1 MKTKMTNTQEGW
13 KFRVGKMNTQEI
25 TDRKTNTKMMNTGAY
40 DGNSST
46 GKMNIWRHQR
56 KSEFGM
62 MNLSKY
68 RNDVPENKQKK
79 DELDN
84 RTERTEK
91 PKYIKNRKTYSK
103 ILRTI
108 GKH

>member
-1 MKTKMTNTQEGW
+1 
-13 KFRVGKMNTQEI
+13 
-25 TDRKTNTKMMNTGAY
+25 
-40 DGNSST
+40 
-46 GKMNIWRHQR
+46 
-56 KSEFGM
+56 M

-108 GKH
+108 GKHQERLI